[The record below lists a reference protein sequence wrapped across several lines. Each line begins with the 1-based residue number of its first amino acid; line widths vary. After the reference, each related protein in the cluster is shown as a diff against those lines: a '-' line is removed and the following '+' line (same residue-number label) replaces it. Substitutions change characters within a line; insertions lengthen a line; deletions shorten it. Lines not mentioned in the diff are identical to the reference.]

1 VEETMPKI
9 LVIDDKKDNLITVSA
24 ILKIFIPEC
33 KVVTALS
40 GAEGLRSA
48 KSESPDVIL
57 LDIIMPGMDGFET
70 CWRLKKDKTIKHIP
84 VILVTAIKADTEIRV
99 KGLELGADAF
109 LSKPIDQAELA
120 AQVKVMLRIKNAED
134 LLREEKKTLED
145 EVSKRTEQRS
155 ASERHNRMLVETMND
170 GLGIVNKEGMITYV
184 NEKLC
189 EMWSYTA
196 IEIIGRPLT
205 DFLDDANQSIL
216 NEQTKKRKKG
226 RRGSYEISWRMKT
239 GQEVHTIVSSAPIFD
254 FAGNYNGNF
263 AVITDIT
270 TRKHAEEE
278 IRQKA
283 NDISLINDMN
293 QAANRGDS
301 IDKICDMVRNNT
313 RRMFNSLGTIFY
325 NIDSDGHHLSLN
337 KREIR
342 PLKIIERIE
351 KIIGSK
357 IPSHIKIRL
366 KKGSIYEEVIRTRKS
381 KLINDARMIKKLMV
395 SYTENQVLIELIS
408 QIYKIL
414 DIHSVIIVPLV
425 SANKIIGMMNISR
438 ATPFDESHLK
448 RIEYIA
454 SHLAGIMERRKA
466 EQSLSENEEKF
477 RHLIETSPFGIV
489 VHRDNKII
497 YTNPGFIKIA
507 KAVSVTDIIGRTMT
521 SFVQQEQK
529 TLAKKRINTVT
540 MERKPTPL
548 SQSVMKCIDRST
560 VDITINSVSI
570 AYYGQPATYSIIN
583 DVSERMKMEME
594 LEKYRQNLEK
604 LVDERTSELE
614 KKNEELERF
623 NQLFIGR
630 EFRIKELRDKVKEL
644 EKLIQ

>member
-1 VEETMPKI
+1 MPII
-9 LVIDDKKDNLITVSA
+9 LTIDDKEDNLITVSA
-24 ILKIFIPEC
+24 VLKNLIPAC

-70 CWRLKKDKTIKHIP
+70 CRRLKKDKTTKHIP
-84 VILVTAIKADTEIRV
+84 VILVTAIKTDAESRV

-109 LSKPIDQAELA
+109 LSKPIDQEELA
-120 AQVKVMLRIKNAED
+120 AQVRVMLRIKNTED
-134 LLREEKKTLED
+134 LLREEKKSLED

-155 ASERHNRMLVETMND
+155 ASEKHNRMLVETMND
-170 GLGIVNKEGMITYV
+170 GLDIVNKEGMITYV

-189 EMWSYTA
+189 EMWGYTA

-239 GQEVHTIVSSAPIFD
+239 GREIHTIVSSAPIFD
-254 FAGNYNGNF
+254 FTGNYNGSF

-270 TRKHAEEE
+270 ARKHAEEE

-293 QAANRGDS
+293 QAANRGDC
-301 IDKICDMVRNNT
+301 IDKICNLVRKNT
-313 RRMFNSLGTIFY
+313 RRMFYSLGTTFY
-325 NIDSDGHHLSLN
+325 NIDPGGHHLSLN

-342 PLKIIERIE
+342 PLRIIERIE
-351 KIIGSK
+351 NIIGSK

-366 KKGSIYEEVIRTRKS
+366 KRGSIYEEVIRPRKS
-381 KLINDARMIKKLMV
+381 IFINNDRMIKKLMV
-395 SYTENQVLIELIS
+395 SHTGSRNIIKLIP
-408 QIYKIL
+408 QIYKIF

-425 SANKIIGMMNISR
+425 SANKIIGMMVISR

-448 RIEYIA
+448 RMEYIV
-454 SHLAGIMERRKA
+454 SHLAGIIERRKA
-466 EQSLSENEEKF
+466 ELSLLESEEKF

-507 KAVSVTDIIGRTMT
+507 KAVSVTDIIGRTMK
-521 SFVQQEQK
+521 SFVPQEQK
-529 TLAKKRINTVT
+529 ALAKKRINTVT

-548 SQSVMKCIDRST
+548 SQAVMKCVDRST

-570 AYYGQPATYSIIN
+570 AYQGQPATYSIIN
-583 DVSERMKMEME
+583 DVSERIKMEME

-614 KKNEELERF
+614 KKNEELERM
-623 NQLFIGR
+623 NNLFVGR
-630 EFRIKELRDKVKEL
+630 ELRIKELRDKVKEL
-644 EKLIQ
+644 EKFKVI